1 MESADRASGPPH
13 CESLRTD
20 QFDVVY
26 YSDDHGDTWHLARNE
41 SGASARL
48 AGLDEP
54 ALAETPSG
62 GVIVRARNERFHG
75 PGRCDCRGAAESH
88 DGGDTMTGGVTF
100 DAGLPEPVCEG
111 TLLNDLPSG
120 KIFSAM
126 PGFGTDVEKKDGHN
140 GRGNGVVRWSSDG
153 QVVGRRA
160 EALARLRLQLLVPHA
175 GPTPWVHWPCVG
187 NGAAV
192 QLPAQEGYLGQ
203 QHCRRRSV
211 RTGGPLR
218 AYVQRADLAY
228 ALQVF
233 SLIPTNFSG

>member
-153 QVVGRRA
+153 GKSWGAALKLWQGYAYSYSCLTRVPLPGYIGLAWETVLPYSYPHKRDISANNIVGDA
-160 EALARLRLQLLVPHA
+160 AFEPADHC
-175 GPTPWVHWPCVG
+175 GPTFSV
-187 NGAAV
+187 
-192 QLPAQEGYLGQ
+192 LISRTR
-203 QHCRRRSV
+203 CRCS
-211 RTGGPLR
+211 
-218 AYVQRADLAY
+218 A
-228 ALQVF
+228 
-233 SLIPTNFSG
+233 